1 MDKIIVEYQLKTE
14 ELRKELG
21 DVKKQLS
28 DTEKQVETSG
38 SKMSNTFKNVGKAI
52 AGAFAIRE
60 IVQFGQEV
68 EALARKA
75 DGVEKAFNN
84 IASVGMLD
92 DLRKATRGTVSDLS
106 LMQAAV
112 KANNFRVPLEQL
124 ASYFSF
130 ATQRARETGESVSDL
145 VQNIVE
151 GIGTNSI
158 AKLDNLG
165 IKTLELREEFAKTG
179 DLAVAVGNI
188 IQRGMEGAADSTT
201 EAADA
206 ADRAAASFE
215 NLKVE
220 IGQRL
225 MPVLTDLR
233 IGFNRALEGMI
244 NFFDSSFVTTSEKT
258 AENIRLINIEIAN
271 IDRVA
276 QASSS
281 AMSRYTNSVLLLDE
295 KLRNTKGY
303 EARQA
308 IIKQIVDISNEAIAA
323 NQKNIDE
330 YMASSSDAVVA
341 TGIGVQKANDKIKQY
356 ISSLTAGKKPT
367 EDLNKETKKLT
378 EDMAIFKEVVE
389 KIPSLIQPMVT
400 ELDRLRAAAQD
411 TDLSDFYGS
420 LDEQQGF
427 LDIQNELIFS
437 GQQLNPVVIG
447 LTSAYQSGVITLEQ
461 YSDLLKQ
468 IKEDQDAVMKSTA
481 DAADWTQA
489 WFDIS
494 SNAFMGLSMVSD
506 QQTQKYIDNLQAQFD
521 AGQITAEQF
530 DKLQNERLRKNARQ
544 QKSAAIFDIILS
556 TAQAIMKALSLGNVP
571 ASVAAGVAGAIQL
584 GVAVNAPVPAFAEGV
599 VGLNG
604 EGTETSDSILAR
616 LSKGESVITAKGT
629 RQDKG
634 LFEAANKMKLEEY
647 INKNYVLPVLLKKQQ
662 DDKAMFDDYR
672 LYRSLQDL
680 RHSDKANTRMIVN
693 AIKTEKVNSRR
704 YWA

>member
-75 DGVEKAFNN
+75 EGVEKAFNN

-130 ATQRARETGESVSDL
+130 ATQRARETGESVDYL
-145 VQNIVE
+145 VSSIIE
-151 GIGTNSI
+151 GIGKNSTQV
-158 AKLDNLG
+158 LDNLG
-165 IKTLELREEFAKTG
+165 LSATEIREEFAKTG

-378 EDMAIFKEVVE
+378 EDMAIFKEIVE
-389 KIPSLIQPMVT
+389 KIPALIQPIVT

-468 IKEDQDAVMKSTA
+468 IKEDQDA
-481 DAADWTQA
+481 
-489 WFDIS
+489 
-494 SNAFMGLSMVSD
+494 
-506 QQTQKYIDNLQAQFD
+506 
-521 AGQITAEQF
+521 
-530 DKLQNERLRKNARQ
+530 ARE
-544 QKSAAIFDIILS
+544 SAALSSEQSINDIFVLGDAIAGTFGAISFAYAQLGKENEKLLGFSKQAAFAEIILS
-556 TAQAIMKALSLGNVP
+556 QGVAIAKALQVASTSATNPLTFFTSLATILTAIFATIGQATSI
-571 ASVAAGVAGAIQL
+571 ASSAKIPKYAT
-584 GVAVNAPVPAFAEGV
+584 GV
-599 VGLNG
+599 VDLKGA
-604 EGTETSDSILAR
+604 GTETSDSITAR

-634 LFEAANKMKLEEY
+634 LFQAANKLRLEEY

-662 DDKAMFDDYR
+662 EDKAMFDDYR
-672 LYRSLQDL
+672 LYLALKDGQRQDREL
-680 RHSDKANTRMIVN
+680 NKAMIKAVTQRHN
-693 AIKTEKVNSRR
+693 R
-704 YWA
+704 YNNWN

>member
-130 ATQRARETGESVSDL
+130 ATQRARETGESVDYL
-145 VQNIVE
+145 VSSIIE
-151 GIGTNSI
+151 GIGKNSTQV
-158 AKLDNLG
+158 LDNLG
-165 IKTLELREEFAKTG
+165 LSATEIREEFAKTG

-378 EDMAIFKEVVE
+378 EDMAIFKEIVE
-389 KIPSLIQPMVT
+389 KIPALIQPIVT

-447 LTSAYQSGVITLEQ
+447 LTSAYQSGVVTLEQ

-468 IKEDQDAVMKSTA
+468 IKEDQDA
-481 DAADWTQA
+481 
-489 WFDIS
+489 
-494 SNAFMGLSMVSD
+494 
-506 QQTQKYIDNLQAQFD
+506 
-521 AGQITAEQF
+521 
-530 DKLQNERLRKNARQ
+530 ARE
-544 QKSAAIFDIILS
+544 SAALSSEQSINDIFVLGDAIAGTFGAISFAYAQLGKENEKLLGFSKQAAFAEIILS
-556 TAQAIMKALSLGNVP
+556 QGVAIAKALQVASTSATNPLTFFTSLATILTAIFATIGQATSI
-571 ASVAAGVAGAIQL
+571 ASSAKIPKYAT
-584 GVAVNAPVPAFAEGV
+584 GV
-599 VGLNG
+599 VDLKGA
-604 EGTETSDSILAR
+604 GTETSDSITAR

-634 LFEAANKMKLEEY
+634 LFQAANKLRLEEY

-662 DDKAMFDDYR
+662 EDKAMFDDYR
-672 LYRSLQDL
+672 LYLALKDGQRQDREL
-680 RHSDKANTRMIVN
+680 NKAMIKAVTQRHN
-693 AIKTEKVNSRR
+693 R
-704 YWA
+704 YNNWN

>member
-389 KIPSLIQPMVT
+389 KIPSLIQPIVT
-400 ELDRLRAAAQD
+400 QLDRLQAAAQD
-411 TDLSDFYGS
+411 TDFSDFYGS
-420 LDEQQGF
+420 LDEQQRF

-437 GQQLNPVVIG
+437 GQQLNPNVIR
-447 LTSAYQSGVITLEQ
+447 LTSAYQSGLVTLEQ
-461 YSDLLKQ
+461 YSDRLKQ
-468 IKEDQDAVMKSTA
+468 IKEDQDA
-481 DAADWTQA
+481 
-489 WFDIS
+489 
-494 SNAFMGLSMVSD
+494 
-506 QQTQKYIDNLQAQFD
+506 
-521 AGQITAEQF
+521 
-530 DKLQNERLRKNARQ
+530 ARE
-544 QKSAAIFDIILS
+544 SAALSSEQSINDIFVLGNAIAGTFGAISFAYAQLGKENEKLLGFSKQAAFAEIILS
-556 TAQAIMKALSLGNVP
+556 QGVAIAKALQVASTSATNPLTFFTSLATILTAIFATIGQATSI
-571 ASVAAGVAGAIQL
+571 ASSAKIPKYAT
-584 GVAVNAPVPAFAEGV
+584 GV
-599 VGLNG
+599 VDLKGA
-604 EGTETSDSILAR
+604 GTETSDSITAR

-634 LFEAANKMKLEEY
+634 LFQAANKLRLEEY

-662 DDKAMFDDYR
+662 EDKAMFDDYR
-672 LYRSLQDL
+672 LYLALKDGQRQDREL
-680 RHSDKANTRMIVN
+680 NKAMIKAVTQRHN
-693 AIKTEKVNSRR
+693 R
-704 YWA
+704 YNNWN

>member
-60 IVQFGQEV
+60 IVQFGQEAIRLAATMEGV
-68 EALARKA
+68 EA
-75 DGVEKAFNN
+75 AFNRLGN
-84 IASVGMLD
+84 PNLLNE
-92 DLRKATRGTVSDLS
+92 LRKATKGTVSDLQ
-106 LMQAAV
+106 LMQNAV
-112 KANNFRVPLEQL
+112 KANNFQIPLDQL
-124 ASYFSF
+124 GKMFSF
-130 ATQRARETGESVSDL
+130 AAMRARETGESVDYL
-145 VQNIVE
+145 VESITL
-151 GIGTNSI
+151 GIARKSI
-158 AKLDNLG
+158 PILDNLG
-165 IKTLELREEFAKTG
+165 ISSIQIQEEFKKTG
-179 DLAVAVGNI
+179 DFAKAVGNI
-188 IQRGMEGAADSTT
+188 IDESMGNAGETVETTAERMERFSASFQNFKANIGADLLPLMDVLLGALEDVG
-201 EAADA
+201 DA
-206 ADRAAASFE
+206 AVFVQDKMLELFNFLGSQKAKNALESEEARKLVDSYLQMGLTVELTFKQRQLQDGLASIPKLMQENRTANNNNRESYEELVKAQDSMKVELSAVNTVLKIMNTTMTGSDDGSGDGGTSGALKELKYDFDKLYPPVDALTKAMTAFGEAFAIMRQSADGIYVGFGVEDLERTAAAIGAQAE
-215 NLKVE
+215 GLELLK
-220 IGQRL
+220 G
-225 MPVLTDLR
+225 T
-233 IGFNRALEGMI
+233 
-244 NFFDSSFVTTSEKT
+244 T
-258 AENIRLINIEIAN
+258 AE
-271 IDRVA
+271 
-276 QASSS
+276 
-281 AMSRYTNSVLLLDE
+281 Y
-295 KLRNTKGY
+295 
-303 EARQA
+303 
-308 IIKQIVDISNEAIAA
+308 VDTTQE
-323 NQKNIDE
+323 
-330 YMASSSDAVVA
+330 
-341 TGIGVQKANDKIKQY
+341 
-356 ISSLTAGKKPT
+356 
-367 EDLNKETKKLT
+367 
-378 EDMAIFKEVVE
+378 
-389 KIPSLIQPMVT
+389 
-400 ELDRLRAAAQD
+400 
-411 TDLSDFYGS
+411 
-420 LDEQQGF
+420 
-427 LDIQNELIFS
+427 
-437 GQQLNPVVIG
+437 
-447 LTSAYQSGVITLEQ
+447 
-461 YSDLLKQ
+461 
-468 IKEDQDAVMKSTA
+468 
-481 DAADWTQA
+481 AADWTQA

-521 AGQITAEQF
+521 AGQITQEQF
-530 DKLQNERLRKNARQ
+530 DRLQDERLRKNARQ

>member
-378 EDMAIFKEVVE
+378 EDMAIFKEIVE
-389 KIPSLIQPMVT
+389 KIPALIQPIVT

-447 LTSAYQSGVITLEQ
+447 LTSAYQSGVVTLEQ

-468 IKEDQDAVMKSTA
+468 IKEDQDA
-481 DAADWTQA
+481 
-489 WFDIS
+489 
-494 SNAFMGLSMVSD
+494 
-506 QQTQKYIDNLQAQFD
+506 
-521 AGQITAEQF
+521 
-530 DKLQNERLRKNARQ
+530 ARE
-544 QKSAAIFDIILS
+544 SAALSSEQSINDIFVLGDAIAGTFGAISFAYAQLGKENEKLLGFSKQAAFAEIILS
-556 TAQAIMKALSLGNVP
+556 QGVAIAKALQVASTSATNPLTFFTSLATILTAIFATIGQATSI
-571 ASVAAGVAGAIQL
+571 ASSAKIPKYAT
-584 GVAVNAPVPAFAEGV
+584 GV
-599 VGLNG
+599 VDLKGA
-604 EGTETSDSILAR
+604 GTETSDSITAR

-634 LFEAANKMKLEEY
+634 LFQAANKLRLEEY

-662 DDKAMFDDYR
+662 EDKAMFDDYR
-672 LYRSLQDL
+672 LYLALKDGQRQDREL
-680 RHSDKANTRMIVN
+680 NKAMIKAVTQRHN
-693 AIKTEKVNSRR
+693 R
-704 YWA
+704 YNNWN